1 MKNVVTFF
9 FSPDGGNRYLYHLS
23 QRLFKKIK
31 AAPPQTPNHDRLVK
45 SIFIWAPP
53 PLLTL
58 ESCPTHTKSP
68 QSSAPPDHA
77 TSPIQES
84 DLLPEANRVIPP
96 KPTGSPSTLLRGS
109 LAMLF
114 LGGDSTRF
122 DSACASPRGS
132 LSLMS

>member
-1 MKNVVTFF
+1 MLSPFF
-9 FSPDGGNRYLYHLS
+9 FHRMGETVIYIIYPNDYL
-23 QRLFKKIK
+23 KKSK
-31 AAPPQTPNHDRLVK
+31 RAPPQTPNHDRLVK

-58 ESCPTHTKSP
+58 EPCPTHTESP